1 MEKRLLATALCFV
14 IPVLPACDFL
24 PDDGGSSSE
33 LEITTDQRAYSPGE
47 KVAVRFE
54 NGYSHAVL
62 YQRCGT
68 ALYRGDSEGQPYD
81 GVACTHAVNAHPPV
95 RIRAGEVHTDSL
107 GWFPP
112 DYASGTYQL
121 EFNMTDAEGDLLP
134 AEERRPSEVVV
145 EDG

>member
-24 PDDGGSSSE
+24 PDDGGSSSK

-62 YQRCGT
+62 YQQCGT
-68 ALYRGDSEGQPYD
+68 ALYRGDSEGVPYSTVD
-81 GVACTHAVNAHPPV
+81 CTAAGPHPPV

-134 AEERRPSEVVV
+134 AEERRSSEFVV